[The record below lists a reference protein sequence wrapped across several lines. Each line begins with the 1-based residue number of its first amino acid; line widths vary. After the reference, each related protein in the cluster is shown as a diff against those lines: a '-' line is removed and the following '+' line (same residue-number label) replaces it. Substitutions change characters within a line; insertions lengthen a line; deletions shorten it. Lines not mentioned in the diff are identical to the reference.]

1 MGTRR
6 VELNRTYIST
16 RGNMREITPLE
27 ERSSVPGEYLCHII
41 EPIDVDENGND
52 VVKEYDDFLT
62 AYDILH

>member
-16 RGNMREITPLE
+16 RGNMREIIPFE
-27 ERSSVPGEYLCHII
+27 ERSGVPGEYFCHII
-41 EPIDVDENGND
+41 ESIDVDENGND
-52 VVKEYDDFLT
+52 VVKKYDDFLT